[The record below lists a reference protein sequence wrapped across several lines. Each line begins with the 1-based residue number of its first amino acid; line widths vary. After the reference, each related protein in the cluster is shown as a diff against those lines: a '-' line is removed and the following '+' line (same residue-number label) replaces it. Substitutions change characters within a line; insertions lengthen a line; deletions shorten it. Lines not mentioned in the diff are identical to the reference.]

1 MFKNRILLIAVFLC
15 ISFLIPAQN
24 RDTEKRTSATTIAD
38 LLAQM
43 PAASAARM
51 DDLMQEMAA
60 FSESDLIS
68 ITGMLNAPGKGD
80 DSQVRFAIS
89 GFSNF
94 VMREGKAENRRLCLS
109 AWCKALDQANDKEIK
124 AFMISQL
131 QITGTSETVPCLVP
145 YLNDQRLCD
154 PAARAL
160 VVINSP
166 GAGEALL
173 KAMNSAQGQQLG
185 SLAQALGD
193 IRNVSAVESL
203 TKLLNSK
210 DLNTRKAAMYAL
222 GNIGAGESG
231 KLLYHEAKIAGF
243 TYEPSRAVSSYLLW
257 LDHTG
262 ENGNTGV
269 LKKET
274 GSLIKE
280 CQSDNQVHTRTEAL
294 ALLVKYTGEKSLPGL
309 LAAAD
314 EPNSEYRNAALRLSN
329 SLTGEKVTTAWIKKA
344 GKLKDQ
350 AKADVITML
359 GNRGDQAAF
368 TTVVNSLSD
377 PSKQVRMAAVS
388 SAKELGEG
396 NALPYLLEFIKKSDP
411 EEILIVKQ
419 SMLSMHG
426 ENVVSGIAAAIPT
439 MTEQAKITLIEVVA
453 ARAGFNEKDLPYL
466 NKLLVEAGRPDDI
479 AALQKA
485 ILSAL
490 QGIKSND
497 AKSEVVFQEMNKIK
511 GSQQAR
517 YYKILSDIG
526 GNSALAMVKKSFSEG
541 TPEIKNAAFKAL
553 SDWKDASPCDDLYA
567 IITEKKDNYA
577 DSAFTAYVKLV
588 NISGYPDDQKILL
601 LRKVMDISKT
611 TEQKR
616 LILESLEKT
625 RSFTALVFAGRYLDD
640 RLLQG
645 DAANTVMHIGLADT
659 TYFGKVTAY
668 LLTRAMG
675 KLKGS
680 ESDYNREA
688 ISKYLASRP
697 AIPGFLPL
705 FNGRDLTGWKGLVE
719 NPVLRAKMSPKEL
732 EKKQVMADE
741 IMRKGWYVQDDVL
754 MFNGNGENLCTTKPY
769 GDFEMLVD
777 WKITPNG
784 DAGIYLRGSPQVQ
797 IWDASRLDTDAK
809 VGSGGLYNNI
819 VNEKSPL
826 RVADN
831 PVGEWNTFRIK
842 MVGER
847 VTVYLNGQLV
857 VDNTIMENYWDRSIP
872 IFPAEQIELQ
882 AHGSLLAYRDIYVRE
897 LPRPEPYQITP
908 EEKSA
913 GFKELFDGMSLFS
926 WIGNTKDYQV
936 ENGDIVFHPNNG
948 GSGNLYTRD
957 EYGNFILRFDF
968 QLTPAGNSGIGIR
981 APLTG
986 DAAYVGMEIQVLD
999 DDADVY
1005 RNLQPYQ
1012 YHGSVYGVIPA
1023 KRGYLKPLGEWNS
1036 EEIMIQGN
1044 KIRVT
1049 LNSMVI
1055 VDGDI
1060 AEASRNGTLDHKDH
1074 PGLKNSK
1081 GHIGFLSHDSL
1092 VKFRNIRIKSLD

>member
-1 MFKNRILLIAVFLC
+1 MFKNRILLIAAFLC
-15 ISFLIPAQN
+15 ISSLIPAQN
-24 RDTEKRTSATTIAD
+24 RDTEKRTTATTIAD

-43 PAASAARM
+43 PATSAARM
-51 DDLMQEMAA
+51 DDLMQEMAT
-60 FSESDLIS
+60 FGESDLVS
-68 ITGMLNAPGKGD
+68 IAGMLNAPGKGD
-80 DSQVRFAIS
+80 DSQVRFAIN

-94 VMREGKAENRRLCLS
+94 VMQEGKTENRRLCLS
-109 AWCKALDQANDKEIK
+109 AWCKALDLAKDNEIK

-131 QITGTSETVPCLVP
+131 QITGTSETVACLAQ
-145 YLNDQRLCD
+145 YLNDPRLCD

-160 VVINSP
+160 VVVNSP

-173 KAMNSAQGQQLG
+173 NAMNSVQGQQVG

-193 IRNVSAVESL
+193 IRYANAVESL

-210 DLNTRKAAMYAL
+210 DLNTRKAALYAL
-222 GNIGAGESG
+222 GNIGTGQSG
-231 KLLYHEAKIAGF
+231 KLLYREAKKTGF
-243 TYEPSRAVSSYLLW
+243 TYEPSRAVSSYMLW
-257 LDHTG
+257 LDRTG
-262 ENGNTGV
+262 ENGNTDL
-269 LKKET
+269 LKKQAE
-274 GSLIKE
+274 SLIKD
-280 CQSDNQVHTRTEAL
+280 CQSDNQVHTRTEGL
-294 ALLVKYTGEKSLPGL
+294 ALLVKYTGEKSLSRL

-329 SLTGEKVTTAWIKKA
+329 NLAGEKVTEAWIKKA
-344 GKLKDQ
+344 GKLKGQ
-350 AKADVITML
+350 SKADVITML
-359 GNRGDQAAF
+359 GNRGDQSAF
-368 TTVVNSLSD
+368 TPIVNSLSD
-377 PSKQVRMAAVS
+377 PSKQVRMAAIT
-388 SAKELGEG
+388 SAKKLGEAK
-396 NALPYLLEFIKKSDP
+396 ALPYLIEFMKIADP
-411 EEILIVKQ
+411 DEILIVKQ

-426 ENVVSGIAAAIPT
+426 ENVVSGIAAAMPT
-439 MTEQAKITLIEVVA
+439 MTPQAKIALIEVLS
-453 ARAGFNEKDLPYL
+453 ARAGFDVKDLPYL
-466 NKLLVEAGRPDDI
+466 FKLLAEAGQSDDI

-490 QGIKSND
+490 QGIESRD
-497 AKSEVVFQEMNKIK
+497 AKSEAVFQEMNKVK
-511 GSQQAR
+511 GTQQAR
-517 YYKILSDIG
+517 YFEILSDIG
-526 GNSALAMVKKSFSEG
+526 GKSALAMVKRSFTEG
-541 TPEIKNAAFKAL
+541 TPEIKSAAFKAL
-553 SDWKDASPCDDLYA
+553 SDWKEASACAELYA
-567 IITEKKDNYA
+567 IITEKAGDYA
-577 DSAFTAYVKLV
+577 DYAFAAYVKLV
-588 NISGYPDDQKILL
+588 KNSGYPDDQKLLL
-601 LRKVMDISKT
+601 LRKAMEVSKT
-611 TEQKR
+611 TEQKG
-616 LILESLEKT
+616 LVLEALEKE
-625 RSFTALVFAGRYLDD
+625 RSFTALVFAGGYLDD
-640 RLLQG
+640 PLLQG
-645 DAANTVMHIGLADT
+645 SAANTVMHIALADT
-659 TYFGKVTAY
+659 TYFGEVTAD

-688 ISKYLASRP
+688 IRKYLASRP
-697 AIPGFLPL
+697 AIPGFKPM
-705 FNGRDLTGWKGLVE
+705 FNGKDLNGWKGLVE
-719 NPVLRAKMSPKEL
+719 NPVLRTKMSPKEL
-732 EKKQVMADE
+732 EKKQAIADE
-741 IMRKGWYVQDDVL
+741 IMRNGWYVQDGVL
-754 MFNGNGENLCTTKPY
+754 MFSGKGENLCTTKPY

-777 WKITPNG
+777 WKITPDG

-809 VGSGGLYNNI
+809 VGSGGLYNNMI
-819 VNEKSPL
+819 NEKNPL
-826 RVADN
+826 LVADN

-872 IFPAEQIELQ
+872 IFPVEQIELQ
-882 AHGSLLAYRDIYVRE
+882 AHGSLLGYRDIYIRE
-897 LPRPEPYQITP
+897 IPRPEPYEITP
-908 EEKSA
+908 DEKSA

-926 WIGNTKDYQV
+926 WTGNTKDYLV

-957 EYGNFILRFDF
+957 EYGNFIFRFDF

-981 APLTG
+981 APLAG

-999 DDADVY
+999 DNADVY

-1049 LNSMVI
+1049 LNGTVI

-1081 GHIGFLSHDSL
+1081 GHIGFLSHDSQ
-1092 VKFRNIRIKSLD
+1092 VKFRNLRIKSLD